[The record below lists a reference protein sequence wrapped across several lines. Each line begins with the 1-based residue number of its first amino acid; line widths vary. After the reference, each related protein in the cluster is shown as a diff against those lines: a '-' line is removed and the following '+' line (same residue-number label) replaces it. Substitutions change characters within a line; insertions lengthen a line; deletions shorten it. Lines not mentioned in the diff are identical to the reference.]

1 MRKVDFLLVGGGVA
15 TAKCAEVLRK
25 EGADGS
31 ILIISADN
39 YRPYHRHPLSK
50 GLLLG
55 YEQKEGVFFHKESF
69 YEQNR
74 VDLRLNTRIVRL
86 SPDKNVVTD
95 EKGDEF
101 EFGKMLVATGSSPR
115 IMKIEGGDLENIFY
129 LRNLDHSLAIKAA
142 MESAKG
148 AAIIGGGFI
157 GMELASAF
165 MQNNIPTTMIVR
177 ESELFGKL
185 GSKEISNF
193 FLGFYQ
199 EKGVEISFQEEA
211 TRIEGKNKVEKVVTK
226 SGKEFPCNIAAI
238 GIGAIPETA
247 FLEGSGVELENG
259 IRTDKYLKTSRDDIY
274 AAGDVANFY
283 DPIFGKQ
290 RRIEHWD
297 NAIKQGELAAR
308 NMLGQKVPY
317 NIVSYFFSDLFDISF
332 DFLGDNS
339 DVDETVIEGSFE
351 EKSLAFYYLKD
362 KVVKATFLLMR
373 SPEERE
379 KAERMIIEQAKYI

>member
-31 ILIISADN
+31 ILIISVDN
-39 YRPYHRHPLSK
+39 YRPYHRPPLSK

-69 YEQNR
+69 YEQNG
-74 VDLRLNTRIVRL
+74 VDLLLNTRIVRL
-86 SPDKNVVTD
+86 SPDKNMVTD

-185 GSKEISNF
+185 GSKEISGF

-199 EKGVEISFQEEA
+199 EKGVEIWFQEEA
-211 TRIEGKNKVEKVVTK
+211 ARIEGKSEVENVVTK
-226 SGKEFPCNIAAI
+226 SGKELPCDIAAI
-238 GIGAIPETA
+238 GIGVIPETA
-247 FLEGSGVELENG
+247 FLEGSGVGLENG
-259 IRTDKYLKTSRDDIY
+259 IKTDKYLKTSRDDIY

-283 DPIFGKQ
+283 DPILRKQ
-290 RRIEHWD
+290 HRIEHWD
-297 NAIKQGELAAR
+297 NAIKQGELAAK
-308 NMLGQKVPY
+308 NMLGQQVPY

-339 DVDETVIEGSFE
+339 NIDEVITEGSFE
-351 EKSLAFYYLKD
+351 EKSLALYYLKN
-362 KVVKATFLLMR
+362 KVVKAAFLLMR

-379 KAERMIIEQAKYI
+379 KAEQMIIEQAKYM